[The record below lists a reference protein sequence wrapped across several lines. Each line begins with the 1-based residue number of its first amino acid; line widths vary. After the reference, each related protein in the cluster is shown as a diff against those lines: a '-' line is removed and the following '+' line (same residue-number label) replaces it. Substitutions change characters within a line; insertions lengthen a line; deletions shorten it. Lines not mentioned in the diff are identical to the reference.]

1 MSRLIDGVLLSVVL
15 FVIVVPIHLVALSG
29 GSFGSGAGFGGGF
42 TGSGFVAGIA
52 GAAVGVGY
60 FAMME
65 SSRGQ
70 TVGKMVMKLRTEVPD
85 GGNPSL
91 EMATKRNLWIALFT
105 IPFIG
110 GLAELGAAIYI
121 AVTISQSP
129 TRTGWHDNFAGGTR
143 GMQTG

>member
-70 TVGKMVMKLRTEVPD
+70 TVGKM
-85 GGNPSL
+85 
-91 EMATKRNLWIALFT
+91 ATKRNLWIALFT

-143 GMQTG
+143 VMQTG